1 MAKTQPTGI
10 QHGQV
15 DCDGT
20 TGWTRRSFFKAGA
33 LGFLGMNLVDL
44 LRSTVLA
51 GPNDVAKCDSV
62 ILIWLAGG
70 PSHIDTF
77 DPKPGQP
84 TNGPYKAIDTSATGI
99 QVCEHMPTIARNMKH
114 ASLIR
119 SLTSKEGAHERAT
132 YEMHTGYKPLGSIA
146 HPSLGSNVVA
156 QKGKRN
162 EEIPAYVSIGGNSFG
177 AGFLGT
183 QFAPFFIGNI
193 ENPAQNLY
201 LDDSLGKSR
210 DERDARF
217 RRRIDMLRG
226 IDKEFHNQKRDE
238 VVDEYG
244 RFYSDAIK
252 MMYSKSLSAFN
263 LKDEKD
269 VERKLR
275 DYGDSQLGKQVL
287 MARRL
292 VEAGVRFVEVSM
304 GGWDTHQNG
313 FTAIEANL
321 NKLDPAVGTL
331 IEDLNSRGMLERT
344 MVVCTGEFGRTP
356 KINGNDGRDH
366 YPRAWS
372 GLIAGGGIKS
382 GMAYGATDAKGE
394 EVKDNPVQIGD
405 LHATIC
411 AALGIDWTHE
421 NQSPQGRPIR
431 VVDKGKPIQAL
442 LA

>member
-1 MAKTQPTGI
+1 MSKTPATGL
-10 QHGQV
+10 QHGQI
-15 DCDGT
+15 DCDGKA
-20 TGWTRRSFFKAGA
+20 GWSRRSFFKAGA
-33 LGFLGMNLVDL
+33 FSFLGMNILDL
-44 LRSTVLA
+44 LTSPALA
-51 GPNDVAKCDSV
+51 GGSDVAKCDSV
-62 ILIWLAGG
+62 ILVWQAGG

-77 DPKPGQP
+77 DPKPGQV
-84 TNGPYKAIDTSATGI
+84 TNGPYKAIDTTATGI

-146 HPSLGSNVVA
+146 HPSLGSNIVN

-162 EEIPAYVSIGGNSFG
+162 EEIPAYVSMGGATFG

-183 QFAPFFIGNI
+183 QFAPFYIGNVD
-193 ENPAQNLY
+193 NPSQNLV
-201 LDDSLGKSR
+201 LADGITDD
-210 DERDARF
+210 RF

-226 IDKEFHNQKRDE
+226 IDKEFHNQKRDD

-244 RFYSDAIK
+244 TFYRDAIK
-252 MMYSKSLSAFN
+252 MMYSKSLSAFS
-263 LKDEKD
+263 LKGEKES
-269 VERKLR
+269 VLR
-275 DYGDSQLGKQVL
+275 DYGVTDINKPGDVLGKQMV

-313 FTAIEANL
+313 FTAIENNL
-321 NKLDPAVGTL
+321 NKLDPALGTL

-372 GLIAGGGIKS
+372 GLIAGGGIKT
-382 GMAYGATDAKGE
+382 GMVYGSTDAKGE
-394 EVKDNPVQIGD
+394 EVKDNPCQIGD

-411 AALGIDWTHE
+411 AALGVDYTHE
-421 NQSPQGRPIR
+421 NQSPQGRPIKI
-431 VVDKGKPIQAL
+431 VDKGKPIQAL